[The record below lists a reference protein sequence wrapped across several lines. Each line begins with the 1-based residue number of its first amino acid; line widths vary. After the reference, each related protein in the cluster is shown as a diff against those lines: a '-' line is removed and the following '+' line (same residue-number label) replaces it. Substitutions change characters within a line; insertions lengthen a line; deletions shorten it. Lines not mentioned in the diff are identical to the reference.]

1 VISSWSCL
9 MLTDWLQFLP
19 RCMRA
24 QTGEEKAGDG
34 ESGSQPEG
42 PQADRPE
49 LEVEPRDWDAIV
61 MSRTMTITKVS
72 VRRMREVAGS
82 KRCLVSYY

>member
-1 VISSWSCL
+1 
-9 MLTDWLQFLP
+9 
-19 RCMRA
+19 MRA

-82 KRCLVSYY
+82 KRCLVSYYYLPKNAYVK